1 MSGQQKPSIL
11 AEILRVKREE
21 VADKMSSTS
30 LADIRAQAM
39 DTPPVRG
46 FLASLKERIN
56 VGRPAII
63 AEIKKASPSRGVI
76 RADLDV
82 AFAAAQYEAGGA
94 AALSVLTDQRFF
106 HGDDG
111 DVAAA
116 RAATAL
122 PVLRKEF
129 IFDPWQVYETRV
141 LGADC
146 LLLIVSALEAQRL
159 RELHDLATESGL
171 DVLVEVH
178 DERELESAIAVNASI
193 VGINNRNL
201 HEFETHLDVTRR
213 LAPKVSSSRLVVAE
227 SGIKSSRDI
236 RALRQVGVFAFLV
249 GEALMEAENASAAL
263 EEMID
268 S

>member
-1 MSGQQKPSIL
+1 MSGRRPPSIL
-11 AEILRVKREE
+11 AEILGVKREE
-21 VADKMSSTS
+21 VAEKISSTS
-30 LADIRAQAM
+30 LADIRAQAS

-46 FLASLKERIN
+46 FRASLEKHIN
-56 VGRPAII
+56 AGESAII

-76 RADLDV
+76 CADLNV
-82 AFAAAQYEAGGA
+82 AQTAERCEAGGA
-94 AALSVLTDQRFF
+94 AALSVLTDRRFF
-106 HGDDG
+106 LGDDSYVG
-111 DVAAA
+111 VA
-116 RAATAL
+116 RVATGL

-129 IFDPWQVYETRV
+129 IIDPWQVYETRV

-146 LLLIVSALEAQRL
+146 LLLIVSALESTRL
-159 RELHDLATESGL
+159 RDLHDLAVECGL

-178 DERELESAIAVNASI
+178 DETELESVMSMNASM

-213 LAPKVSSSRLVVAE
+213 LAPKVLGSRLVVAE

-236 RALRQVGVFAFLV
+236 RALRQVGVSAFLV
-249 GEALMEAENASAAL
+249 GEALMESGEPTAAL
-263 EEMID
+263 REMVA